1 MCGEYYSGY
10 HVRGSEKPGITPG
23 FGNNILF
30 ISDGHLSLNL
40 TQFKDPALIQYAIY
54 NLPVSFNLMIFHF
67 QKLIH

>member
-1 MCGEYYSGY
+1 M
-10 HVRGSEKPGITPG
+10 
-23 FGNNILF
+23 
-30 ISDGHLSLNL
+30 NL